1 MDTATREVPVPPV
14 ALVTG
19 GAVRVGRAITL
30 GLARAGYDVAINFN
44 TSRASALDASRI
56 VAEGGRRAIVV
67 SGDVSRPGDAKRI
80 ASAVGDEFGR
90 LDLLV
95 NNASLFEST
104 PLLEIEEEE
113 WDRVMAVN
121 VKGPFLMVQATAE
134 LLTRARGRVVN
145 IVDPSAFRPWIGHPH
160 HSVSKAALL
169 HLTRVMARVL
179 APRVRVNAIAPGSV
193 LLPED
198 YDRAQRERARR
209 AAVLGTLGSP
219 EDVVR
224 TVLFLERS
232 PFITG
237 EVIVVD
243 GGHAG

>member
-1 MDTATREVPVPPV
+1 MEEASKPRV

-19 GAVRVGRAITL
+19 GAIRVGRALTL
-30 GLARAGYDVAINFN
+30 GLAEAGYDIAINYHSSDGEAVSV
-44 TSRASALDASRI
+44 SRRVEEL
-56 VAEGGRRAIVV
+56 GRRAIML
-67 SGDVSRPGDAKRI
+67 PGDISQAQDVEQI
-80 ASAVGDEFGR
+80 ALGVSEEFGR

-95 NNASLFEST
+95 NNASLFRNT
-104 PLLEIEEEE
+104 PLLEMEESE

-121 VKGPFLMVQATAE
+121 LKGPFLMVKATVD
-134 LLTRARGRVVN
+134 LLTRAGGQIVN
-145 IVDPSAFRPWIGHPH
+145 LVDLSAFQPWVDHPH

-169 HLTRVMARVL
+169 QLTRVMARAL
-179 APRVRVNAIAPGSV
+179 APRVRVNAIAPGAV

-198 YDRAQRERARR
+198 YDNAKQNHSRAQS
-209 AAVLGTLGSP
+209 VLDTLGSP

-243 GGHAG
+243 GGQLLGT